1 MKFGKTFVG
10 QAVYFESFD
19 EDENEITLFGYIKA
33 VHMINES
40 GHMMIR
46 VNVSTDQDAI
56 VNLRDLSAA
65 KGVY

>member
-10 QAVYFESFD
+10 QAVYFEGYD
-19 EDENEITLFGYIKA
+19 EDEEETTFFGYIKG
-33 VHMINES
+33 VHMVNES

-46 VNVSTDQDAI
+46 VNVSTERDAI
-56 VNLRDLSAA
+56 VNLRDLNSA

>member
-10 QAVYFESFD
+10 QPVFFEGYD
-19 EDENEITLFGYIKA
+19 EEENEITLFGYIKG

-46 VNVSTDQDAI
+46 VNVSTDRDAI
-56 VNLRDLSAA
+56 VNLRDLNGA